1 MSEEQPP
8 EPTEDELRAAY
19 EAELAR
25 LDVTDMIAQALISL
39 MNLGAVRLS
48 PPEGQEPDVEQARDA
63 IDAARALVP
72 LLERRRPQEAQ
83 QIKPALAQLQMAFVR
98 AAPASGEAGAP
109 GAPAGEQASGEQPP
123 ASQEGPGPA
132 QSSGRLWVPGS

>member
-1 MSEEQPP
+1 MASEQQPP
-8 EPTEDELRAAY
+8 TEEELRAAY

-25 LDVTDMIAQALISL
+25 LGDHVGGVQALVSL

-48 PPEGQEPDVEQARDA
+48 PPTGEPDFEQARDA
-63 IDAARALVP
+63 IDGARALMP

-83 QIKPALAQLQMAFVR
+83 QLKAPLSQLQMAFVQ
-98 AAPASGEAGAP
+98 AAPQPEGPGEPPAGEPPAAAP
-109 GAPAGEQASGEQPP
+109 GAGED
-123 ASQEGPGPA
+123 EGPGPA